1 MPPPRSLDR
10 SHPLS
15 GLQFTSYS
23 SPQAEDIKTIPSVSW
38 IGALTFELW
47 REDKSVGAMTSFP
60 LIFTEWVFWLWGW
73 FFLETML

>member
-38 IGALTFELW
+38 IDALTFELW

-60 LIFTEWVFWLWGW
+60 LIFTEWFFFGFGVGFFWK
-73 FFLETML
+73 